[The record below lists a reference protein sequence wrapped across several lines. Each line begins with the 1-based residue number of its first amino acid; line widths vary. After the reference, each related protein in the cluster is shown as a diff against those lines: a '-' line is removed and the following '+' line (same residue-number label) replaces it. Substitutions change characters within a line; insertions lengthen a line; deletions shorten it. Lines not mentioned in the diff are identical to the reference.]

1 MNMMSDLKD
10 MVRYHDYQMTELLQ
24 LTPFDYKVI
33 RMMLIEDIQ
42 REMDN
47 NNNG

>member
-1 MNMMSDLKD
+1 MMSDLKD

-47 NNNG
+47 NNG

>member
-1 MNMMSDLKD
+1 MMSDLKD

>member
-47 NNNG
+47 NNG